1 MLAILA
7 LSAAL
12 LRPAAP
18 APPDTTREFKGY
30 ANLPFAWGTML
41 LRKNKVV
48 RAFLPLASLRGLE
61 MGVPYYPEV
70 PETGPLPKPKFVA
83 ALTVQWL
90 RIGARYWET
99 MGGSRQEPGP
109 LAARVQAGPG
119 VQQLRGRPGRGA
131 GCRGGWGAF
140 ARLAGRLALAPALAA
155 WPAPAEPG
163 RRPRNNKGKPVR
175 YRTQNWAGIG
185 EKPGPTPKLLVYG
198 EGELLLSG
206 DFAAWGQYPTLR
218 HRIALF
224 SNPFSTPV
232 L

>member
-61 MGVPYYPEV
+61 MVVPYYPEV

-83 ALTVQWL
+83 APTVQWM

-99 MGGSRQEPGP
+99 MSGSRQEPGP
-109 LAARVQAGPG
+109 LAARVQAGPVELFVAAAPATPILTALG
-119 VQQLRGRPGRGA
+119 SNPVLSSPADASVPEWAKAGPISWYLRRPG
-131 GCRGGWGAF
+131 
-140 ARLAGRLALAPALAA
+140 
-155 WPAPAEPG
+155 
-163 RRPRNNKGKPVR
+163 
-175 YRTQNWAGIG
+175 
-185 EKPGPTPKLLVYG
+185 
-198 EGELLLSG
+198 
-206 DFAAWGQYPTLR
+206 
-218 HRIALF
+218 
-224 SNPFSTPV
+224 STPV
-232 L
+232 LVASANFASQVAAFLQDDPALARRVAADQPGYRYPDLETIIRQYNQHMQH